1 MPGAPGY
8 WSEMNVLVLNWQD
21 HQNPQAGGAEIHL
34 REIFRRVVAAGH
46 RVDLLCSG
54 FDDAAPRAELD
65 GISVHRVG
73 TRHTYPF
80 LAHRYY
86 SSELAG
92 EQYDVVV
99 EDLNKLPLY
108 TPLWGV
114 KRLIGLVHHLFGAT
128 AFREASVPVAAAV
141 WLAEKPIA
149 LIYRRVPFEAVSE
162 STADDLVVRGIPRGS
177 IRVIYNGVDSERL
190 TPNPAERSPGPLFVY
205 LGRLKKYKR
214 VDVVLRAFAALNV
227 PSATLEIAGAGDYR
241 PELERLA
248 QSLDLGK
255 RVKFLGFIPEEEKI
269 HLLRRAWAATLASPK
284 EGWGISNLEA
294 AACGTPVVAS
304 NSPGSRDSVIDGET
318 GFLVPP
324 DDPQAMAAAMRGIV
338 ESPELLRKMATAAR
352 RFAEQFTWERSAAQT
367 IAHLEEVVAGR
378 AA

>member
-1 MPGAPGY
+1 MKI
-8 WSEMNVLVLNWQD
+8 LVLNWQD
-21 HQNPQAGGAEIHL
+21 HRNPHAGGAEIHL
-34 REIFRRVVAAGH
+34 REIFSRVVAAGN

-54 FDDAAPRAELD
+54 FDDAAPRVQLD

-73 TRHTYPF
+73 NRHSYPF

-92 EQYDVVV
+92 VQYDVVV
-99 EDLNKLPLY
+99 EDLNKIPLY
-108 TPLWGV
+108 SPLWGL
-114 KRLIGLVHHLFGAT
+114 KRLVGIVHHLFGAT
-128 AFREASVPVAAAV
+128 AFHEAAVPIAAAV
-141 WLAEKPIA
+141 WLSEKPIRF
-149 LIYRRVPFEAVSE
+149 IYKRVPFEAVSE
-162 STADDLVVRGIPRGS
+162 STARDLVKRGIPRKS

-190 TPNPAERSPGPLFVY
+190 TPNPAERSPVPLFVY

-214 VDVVLRAFAALNV
+214 VDFVIRAFAELNV
-227 PSATLEIAGAGDYR
+227 SNATLEIAGTGDYR
-241 PELERLA
+241 SELERLV
-248 QSLDLGK
+248 QSLDLGA

-269 HLLRRAWAATLASPK
+269 HLLRRAWASALASPK
-284 EGWGISNLEA
+284 EGWGISNLET
-294 AACGTPVVAS
+294 AACGTPVVAT
-304 NSPGSRDSVIDGET
+304 NSPGLRDSVIDGET

-338 ESPELLRKMATAAR
+338 ESPGLLLEMGAAAR
-352 RFAEQFTWERSAAQT
+352 RFAERFTWERSAAET